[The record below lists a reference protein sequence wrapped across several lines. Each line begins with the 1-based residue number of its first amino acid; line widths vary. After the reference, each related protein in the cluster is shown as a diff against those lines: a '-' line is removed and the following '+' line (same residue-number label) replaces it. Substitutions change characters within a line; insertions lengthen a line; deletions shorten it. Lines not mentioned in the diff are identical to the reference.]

1 MLHPLDIYTFPIL
14 VCFPH
19 PSALGNGSVIS
30 GMEIEDRDRG
40 SRRRW
45 LNISFQV
52 MTRCRVSPNRSLC
65 PPGARWPVD
74 LHTDSFRFLHFRM
87 RFLLRRRAGLHK
99 SIDLSAACR
108 RGNAP
113 FPTWPTTVKV
123 ASNRLK
129 SRCIWFDLIRFV
141 ATIDL
146 HLLLVLFA
154 YLKFPIAPPFIGG
167 RKAKWTHSHAP
178 LVEQQPMAGIA
189 IFEKGRL

>member
-108 RGNAP
+108 RFCSHWRVCWEGGIVGGGAH
-113 FPTWPTTVKV
+113 WRGKQKGV
-123 ASNRLK
+123 ASVGAWIYGTASHN
-129 SRCIWFDLIRFV
+129 
-141 ATIDL
+141 
-146 HLLLVLFA
+146 FA
-154 YLKFPIAPPFIGG
+154 AARNKLP
-167 RKAKWTHSHAP
+167 RK
-178 LVEQQPMAGIA
+178 
-189 IFEKGRL
+189 